1 MIFLSLSC
9 TDERLPL
16 GDADSVKAL
25 QDDSGLCRAHSVQA
39 CAACRRNL
47 SISGEGCTLTE
58 LAITIAIIAVLAAI
72 ALPMYADHKEKVK
85 RNQAITD
92 ISFIQTTIDLY
103 ALENRYQYPDSLADV
118 KMDSMVDP
126 WKGPYQYTRLDNAKG
141 TGSAR
146 KDKNLVPI
154 NTDYDLWSNG
164 KDGKSVAP
172 LTAEASRDDIVRAN
186 NGRFVG
192 PAADY

>member
-1 MIFLSLSC
+1 MIFLISSN
-9 TDERLPL
+9 TDESSNR
-16 GDADSVKAL
+16 GDSMGNHATAVNPVPHAGGDSK
-25 QDDSGLCRAHSVQA
+25 SGAYQHVRVGLRG
-39 CAACRRNL
+39 L
-47 SISGEGCTLTE
+47 TLTE
-58 LAITIAIIAVLAAI
+58 LLIALGIVGVLAAVAI
-72 ALPMYADHKEKVK
+72 PMYADHTEKVK
-85 RNQAITD
+85 VGQAVQDITQ
-92 ISFIQTTIDLY
+92 IQTMIGLYEIDSRQL
-103 ALENRYQYPDSLADV
+103 PDTLADV
-118 KMDSMVDP
+118 KMDGMLDP

-141 TGSAR
+141 KDSAR

-172 LTAEASRDDIVRAN
+172 LTATASRDDIVRAN